1 VGPKVSKKKAKSK
14 RQQRTIGAFVKI
26 PLDKKHHTY
35 ARILADAGLAFYDIV
50 AEEDITDMK
59 KIASKPIL
67 FIVAVYRDAIT
78 KGRWQKVGKMPL
90 EPELRRCPPQF
101 IHDSIDPTKF
111 SIYEDGKIRPATR
124 EECEGLERAAVW
136 EPEHVESR
144 IRDHY
149 AGVPNIWVEHL
160 KIRG

>member
-1 VGPKVSKKKAKSK
+1 VGSKVSKKKAKSK

-26 PLDKKHHTY
+26 QLDKKHHTY
-35 ARILADAGLAFYDIV
+35 ARILGDANFAFYDIV
-50 AEEDITDMK
+50 AEEDITDLEQ
-59 KIASKPIL
+59 IASRPIL
-67 FIVAVYRDAIT
+67 FIVGVYDFAVT

-90 EPELRRCPPQF
+90 EPELTKCPPEF
-101 IHDSIDPTKF
+101 IQDSIDPTKF